1 MQTILVVG
9 GAGYIGSH
17 MVKALAQAG
26 YATLTL
32 DNLST
37 GFADAV
43 PHGELVIGTMADRN
57 LLDFLFH
64 RHKIEAVM
72 HFAACSQVSEST
84 NDPARYYRNNV
95 AATQVLLDA
104 MVAHDVRHLV
114 FSSTAAVY
122 GNPQYL
128 PLDEAHPKTPI
139 NPYGRSKWM
148 VEQMLAD
155 YDAAYGLN
163 SIALRYFNA
172 AGADPDGRLG
182 ERHDPETHLIPL
194 VLQAGLGRRDVITVF
209 GTDYDTADG
218 TCIRD
223 YIHIEDICSAH
234 LLALQT
240 LLDGTASN
248 VYNLGN
254 GAGFSVNE
262 VIRVA
267 DHVLQRPIPVMHGE
281 RRAGDP
287 SVLVADAQRAREALG
302 WIPRYP
308 DLERIIRHAAAW
320 EASRNGL
327 SARTLHRLHAGMLA
341 TSTGGRSPSGLKP
354 GPHRS

>member
-43 PHGELVIGTMADRN
+43 QHGELVIGSMADRN
-57 LLDFLFH
+57 LLDLLFY
-64 RHKIEAVM
+64 RHQIAAVM
-72 HFAACSQVSEST
+72 HFAAYSQVGESAR
-84 NDPARYYRNNV
+84 DPARYYRNNV

-104 MVAHDVRHLV
+104 MVAHDIRHLV

-122 GNPQYL
+122 GNPQCL
-128 PLDEAHPKTPI
+128 PLDEAHPKAPI

-148 VEQMLAD
+148 VEQILAD

-182 ERHDPETHLIPL
+182 ERHAPETHLIPL
-194 VLQAGLGRRDVITVF
+194 VLQAGLGKRDAITVF
-209 GTDYDTADG
+209 GTDYDTEDG

-223 YIHIEDICSAH
+223 YIHIEDLCNAH

-254 GAGFSVNE
+254 GTGFSVHE

-267 DHVLQRPIPVMHGE
+267 ERVLQRPIPVIYGE
-281 RRAGDP
+281 RRPGDP

-302 WIPRYP
+302 WIPRHP
-308 DLERIIRHAAAW
+308 DLECIIRHAAAW
-320 EASRNGL
+320 EMARDDLPAGTSGNACADAAGHTAL
-327 SARTLHRLHAGMLA
+327 ARTRY
-341 TSTGGRSPSGLKP
+341 
-354 GPHRS
+354 